1 MRIAKTATTLAL
13 LLLGTAPLI
22 AQDNVPPANQTA
34 SSPPINPPS
43 LTNPSQTSAPEIAF
57 DSEEF
62 GKLPTDLYMGEASS
76 VAVNSK
82 GHVFVFS
89 RGNSTGPAY
98 GATASQLL
106 EFDASGKFVRE
117 IGHNLYAW
125 GYAHA
130 VRVDS
135 KDNIWVA
142 DKGSDMVVRFNP
154 EGRVTLVLGRKSEA
168 SDEGAHPWAHPR
180 PPLPPVDGMFRQVT
194 DMAWDPQGNIY
205 VSDGYVNS
213 RVAKFDK
220 DGNWVASFGEPGNG
234 PGQLR
239 TVHAIAADKDGN
251 LYVADRGNRRIQV
264 FDGEGHVKRIITIDI
279 PAQNKHLIM
288 YGNNLRG
295 PNSGLS
301 LFFPGA
307 PWSICITPPKAG
319 SPQYLFA
326 ADAFRIF
333 KMTLD
338 GHVIGWLGGEG
349 KGLKEFGWIHGL
361 DCPNENTVFAAELVN
376 WRVQKLTLHP
386 VK

>member
-1 MRIAKTATTLAL
+1 MRIGKTATTLAL
-13 LLLGTAPLI
+13 LLLGTAPLF
-22 AQDNVPPANQTA
+22 AQDNMPSANQTA
-34 SSPPINPPS
+34 TLPPVNPPS

-57 DSEEF
+57 DAEEF
-62 GKLPTDLYMGEASS
+62 GKLPADLYMGEASS

-98 GATASQLL
+98 GAAASQLL
-106 EFDASGKFVRE
+106 EFDASGKFIRE

-130 VRVDS
+130 VRIDS

-194 DMAWDPQGNIY
+194 DMAWDPLGNTY

-220 DGNWVASFGEPGNG
+220 DGNWLGSFGEPGNG

-307 PWSICITPPKAG
+307 PWSVCITPPKAG

-361 DCPNENTVFAAELVN
+361 DCPNENTLFAAELVN

-386 VK
+386 AK

>member
-1 MRIAKTATTLAL
+1 MKIGKTATTLAL
-13 LLLGTAPLI
+13 LLLGTAPLF
-22 AQDNVPPANQTA
+22 AQAGP
-34 SSPPINPPS
+34 PPINPPS
-43 LTNPSQTSAPEIAF
+43 LTNPPQTSAPEIAF
-57 DSEEF
+57 DAVEF
-62 GKLPTDLYMGEASS
+62 GTLPADMHMGEAAS

-82 GHVFVFS
+82 GHVFIFS

-98 GATASQLL
+98 GAAASQLL
-106 EFDASGKFVRE
+106 EFDASGKFIRE

-130 VRVDS
+130 VRIDS

-154 EGRVTLVLGRKSEA
+154 EGRVTLVLGRKTEA
-168 SDEGAHPWAHPR
+168 SDEGAHPWAR
-180 PPLPPVDGMFRQVT
+180 VNPPLPPIDGMFRQVT

-205 VSDGYVNS
+205 ISDGYVNS

-220 DGNWVASFGEPGNG
+220 DGNWLGSFGERGNG

-251 LYVADRGNRRIQV
+251 LYVADRSNRRIQV

-288 YGNNLRG
+288 YGNDLRG
-295 PNSGLS
+295 AGSPLS

-307 PWSICITPPKAG
+307 PWSVCITPPKAG

-338 GHVIGWLGGEG
+338 GHVVGWLGGEG
-349 KGLKEFGWIHGL
+349 KALKEFGWIHGL
-361 DCPNENTVFAAELVN
+361 DCPNENTLFAAELVN

-386 VK
+386 IK

>member
-1 MRIAKTATTLAL
+1 MRIGKTATTLAL
-13 LLLGTAPLI
+13 LLLGTAPLF
-22 AQDNVPPANQTA
+22 AQDNLPPANQTA
-34 SSPPINPPS
+34 TLPPVNPPS

-57 DSEEF
+57 DAEEF
-62 GKLPTDLYMGEASS
+62 GKLPADLYMGEASS

-98 GATASQLL
+98 GAAASQLL
-106 EFDASGKFVRE
+106 EFDASGKFIRE

-130 VRVDS
+130 VRIDS

-194 DMAWDPQGNIY
+194 DMAWDPLGNTY

-220 DGNWVASFGEPGNG
+220 DGNWLGSFGEPGNG

-307 PWSICITPPKAG
+307 PWSVCITPPKAG

-361 DCPNENTVFAAELVN
+361 DCPNENTLFAAELVN

-386 VK
+386 AK